1 MRQGD
6 SKGVDHVAHLMCVWW
21 KGGEGGLKE
30 EVGKEMVKE
39 ARGQGSMVVEAVD
52 HTMHLEGLQH
62 TPAVGQPP
70 AC

>member
-1 MRQGD
+1 
-6 SKGVDHVAHLMCVWW
+6 MCVWW